1 MAFIDDV
8 ETEGIPER
16 ILQLMRALE
25 LDTMLDICRRI
36 KLAAEITRTADYQLE
51 RMRQLSAF
59 KANYEKMI
67 KRVLDLSDEQLQK
80 LYEEVIP
87 KGYARDQKLY
97 QAAGADWVPFEEN
110 ETLQQLI
117 KAVSKQTH
125 DTLANITQTTG
136 FYNLN
141 GNRCEP
147 LTQYFINILDKTHL
161 EISTG
166 VFSYDQ
172 ALNKAVSDMA
182 MSGMRWINYDNPG
195 KKPWHNRVDVAARR
209 AVMTGIVQVEGQ
221 IADDNA
227 EKLDTEYFEV
237 SAHATARPT
246 HMVWQGRVYTK
257 QQLID
262 ICGLGTGPGLLGWN
276 CYHHYDAFIPGISV
290 RKYTD
295 EELADMRHKAQEQKE
310 WRGKKY
316 TIYEATQK
324 QRKMETAMRA
334 CNEKIAMLK
343 AGGGSD
349 EDIAAAE
356 IRRNDLYQDYRDF
369 SKEFGL
375 PEQIKRVYTGINT
388 KKVNFKSKP
397 SVSDPNK
404 PQPEGPQ
411 GVGLG
416 TQSSKQIPAASS
428 ASDIPGTVNTMWKWQ
443 HDSNKPAEECKI
455 ITDSFLLKGERY
467 VVDGHNVVNDHSE
480 YEMHIG
486 KVIAEFY
493 HIPVWMVPRIN
504 EPKGISVPDLFVG
517 NDKIIVDIKTP
528 EGNGKNTLKNMLK
541 HKKKQAN
548 VFLYDVSK
556 TSLGDEEIKRQVK
569 GIFNSTD
576 TRFVKEIFIM
586 RNDRMIMSYKKN

>member
-1 MAFIDDV
+1 MFIDDM

-25 LDTMLDICRRI
+25 LDTMLDICRRV

-51 RMRQLSAF
+51 RLRQLSAF

-97 QAAGADWVPFEEN
+97 QAVGADWVPFEEN

-117 KAVSKQTH
+117 KAVSRQTH
-125 DTLANITQTTG
+125 DTLVNITQTTG

-141 GNRCEP
+141 ENRFEP
-147 LTQYFINILDKTHL
+147 LTQFFINILDKTHL

-182 MSGMRWINYDNPG
+182 MSGMRWINYDNQG

-246 HMVWQGRVYTK
+246 HMVWQGGVYTK

-295 EELADMRHKAQEQKE
+295 EELTDMRHKAQEQKE

-356 IRRNDLYQDYRDF
+356 IRRNDLYQDYRAF

-397 SVSDPNK
+397 SGSAPK
-404 PQPEGPQ
+404 GPEGPQ
-411 GVGLG
+411 
-416 TQSSKQIPAASS
+416 
-428 ASDIPGTVNTMWKWQ
+428 DIGQ
-443 HDSNKPAEECKI
+443 
-455 ITDSFLLKGERY
+455 
-467 VVDGHNVVNDHSE
+467 
-480 YEMHIG
+480 
-486 KVIAEFY
+486 VIR
-493 HIPVWMVPRIN
+493 P
-504 EPKGISVPDLFVG
+504 
-517 NDKIIVDIKTP
+517 
-528 EGNGKNTLKNMLK
+528 
-541 HKKKQAN
+541 
-548 VFLYDVSK
+548 
-556 TSLGDEEIKRQVK
+556 
-569 GIFNSTD
+569 
-576 TRFVKEIFIM
+576 
-586 RNDRMIMSYKKN
+586 

>member
-1 MAFIDDV
+1 MAFIDDM

-51 RMRQLSAF
+51 RLRQLSAF

-97 QAAGADWVPFEEN
+97 QAAGADWVPFEDN

-246 HMVWQGRVYTK
+246 HMVWQGGVYTK

-295 EELADMRHKAQEQKE
+295 EELAAMRHKAQEQKE

-343 AGGGSD
+343 VGGGSD

-375 PEQIKRVYTGINT
+375 PEQISRVYTGINAKRFSGGT
-388 KKVNFKSKP
+388 REGSSNIPPVAP
-397 SVSDPNK
+397 SNPD
-404 PQPEGPQ
+404 QQ
-411 GVGLG
+411 
-416 TQSSKQIPAASS
+416 QIPEASS
-428 ASDIPGTVNTMWKWQ
+428 ASDIPGTIDTTWQ
-443 HDSNKPAEECKI
+443 WSHDDNKPAAI
-455 ITDSFLLKGERY
+455 NTDVGTDFEYQGNKY
-467 VVDGHNVVNDHSE
+467 HVDGEHVLYIHDQTE
-480 YEMHIG
+480 EHIAG
-486 KVIAEFY
+486 VIASY
-493 HIPVWMVPRIN
+493 YQKRIWRL
-504 EPKGISVPDLFVG
+504 PKINYPLNIQTPDFFIGNYGIRYDL
-517 NDKIIVDIKTP
+517 KTIT
-528 EGNGKNTLKNMLK
+528 GSGKNTLRNAIKDK
-541 HKKKQAN
+541 EKQSHKFILN
-548 VFLYDVSK
+548 LTDSNL
-556 TSLGDEEIKRQVK
+556 SDDEIKRQIADIFRQKQTLFVNEIVIMKNDIVIKSVK
-569 GIFNSTD
+569 
-576 TRFVKEIFIM
+576 RK
-586 RNDRMIMSYKKN
+586 

>member
-1 MAFIDDV
+1 MFIDDM

-16 ILQLMRALE
+16 ILQIMRALE

-36 KLAAEITRTADYQLE
+36 KQSGQITRTADYQLE
-51 RMRQLSAF
+51 RLRHQSAF
-59 KANYEKMI
+59 RSNYEKMI
-67 KRVLDLSDEQLQK
+67 MKVLDLSDEQLEK
-80 LYEEVIP
+80 LYKDVIAQ
-87 KGYARDQKLY
+87 GYARDEAIYK
-97 QAAGADWVPFEEN
+97 ASGAEWIPFEEN
-110 ETLQQLI
+110 AALQQLI
-117 KAVSKQTH
+117 TAVTKQTH
-125 DTLANITQTTG
+125 DTLVNITQTTG
-136 FYNLN
+136 FINPATMQFSDVN
-141 GNRCEP
+141 
-147 LTQYFINILDKTHL
+147 TYFINMLDKVHT

-172 ALNKAVSDMA
+172 ALNKAVSEMA
-182 MSGMRWINYDNPG
+182 SSGMRWVDYNNPG
-195 KKPWHNRVDVAARR
+195 KKPWHNRIDVAARR
-209 AVMTGIVQVEGQ
+209 AVMTGLVQVEGQ
-221 IADDNA
+221 IAEENA
-227 EKLDTEYFEV
+227 KKLHTEYFEV

-295 EELADMRHKAQEQKE
+295 DQLADMRKKALETKE
-310 WRGKKY
+310 WKGKRY
-316 TIYEATQK
+316 TIYEATQR
-324 QRKMETAMRA
+324 QRQLETAMRA

-343 AGGGSD
+343 EGGASRD
-349 EDIAAAE
+349 SIAAQT
-356 IRRNDLYQDYRDF
+356 IRRNDLYKEYRDF

-375 PEQIKRVYTGINT
+375 PEQINRVYTGINA
-388 KKVNFKSKP
+388 KRFSGGMQAGSSGNVPVIPGNP
-397 SVSDPNK
+397 K
-404 PQPEGPQ
+404 PQ
-411 GVGLG
+411 
-416 TQSSKQIPAASS
+416 QISEASS

-443 HDSNKPAEECKI
+443 HDSNKPAEECKT
-455 ITDSFLLKGERY
+455 ITDSFLLRGERY
-467 VVDGHNVVNDHSE
+467 VVDGHNVINDHSE

-517 NDKIIVDIKTP
+517 NDKINVDIKTP
-528 EGNGKNTLKNMLK
+528 VGNGRNTLKNMLK
-541 HKKKQAN
+541 HKKKQAS

>member
-1 MAFIDDV
+1 MH
-8 ETEGIPER
+8 T
-16 ILQLMRALE
+16 
-25 LDTMLDICRRI
+25 
-36 KLAAEITRTADYQLE
+36 
-51 RMRQLSAF
+51 
-59 KANYEKMI
+59 
-67 KRVLDLSDEQLQK
+67 
-80 LYEEVIP
+80 
-87 KGYARDQKLY
+87 
-97 QAAGADWVPFEEN
+97 
-110 ETLQQLI
+110 
-117 KAVSKQTH
+117 
-125 DTLANITQTTG
+125 
-136 FYNLN
+136 
-141 GNRCEP
+141 
-147 LTQYFINILDKTHL
+147 

-172 ALNKAVSDMA
+172 ALNKAVSEMA
-182 MSGMRWINYDNPG
+182 SSGMRWVDYNNPG
-195 KKPWHNRVDVAARR
+195 KKPWHNRIDVAARR
-209 AVMTGIVQVEGQ
+209 AVMTGLVQVEGH
-221 IADDNA
+221 IAEENA
-227 EKLDTEYFEV
+227 EKLHTDYFEV

-397 SVSDPNK
+397 SGSAPK
-404 PQPEGPQ
+404 GPEGPQ
-411 GVGLG
+411 
-416 TQSSKQIPAASS
+416 
-428 ASDIPGTVNTMWKWQ
+428 DIGQ
-443 HDSNKPAEECKI
+443 
-455 ITDSFLLKGERY
+455 
-467 VVDGHNVVNDHSE
+467 
-480 YEMHIG
+480 
-486 KVIAEFY
+486 VIR
-493 HIPVWMVPRIN
+493 P
-504 EPKGISVPDLFVG
+504 
-517 NDKIIVDIKTP
+517 
-528 EGNGKNTLKNMLK
+528 
-541 HKKKQAN
+541 
-548 VFLYDVSK
+548 
-556 TSLGDEEIKRQVK
+556 
-569 GIFNSTD
+569 
-576 TRFVKEIFIM
+576 
-586 RNDRMIMSYKKN
+586 

>member
-1 MAFIDDV
+1 MAFIDDM

-117 KAVSKQTH
+117 KAVSKQTR
-125 DTLANITQTTG
+125 DTLQNITQTTG

-295 EELADMRHKAQEQKE
+295 DQLADMRKKALETKE
-310 WRGKKY
+310 WKGKRY
-316 TIYEATQK
+316 TIYEATQR
-324 QRKMETAMRA
+324 QRQLETAMRA

-343 AGGGSD
+343 EGGASRD
-349 EDIAAAE
+349 SITAQT
-356 IRRNDLYQDYRDF
+356 IRRNDLYKEYRDF

-375 PEQIKRVYTGINT
+375 PEQINRVYTGINAKRFSGNGLT
-388 KKVNFKSKP
+388 ISSGHGP
-397 SVSDPNK
+397 DARGVSDSINGFTKRESTPAISITSEVITQKINNAVEIVRNDPTISRNEITKMFPEKTMIGINPYSGNNVIVRNK
-404 PQPEGPQ
+404 DF
-411 GVGLG
+411 
-416 TQSSKQIPAASS
+416 SYF
-428 ASDIPGTVNTMWKWQ
+428 
-443 HDSNKPAEECKI
+443 
-455 ITDSFLLKGERY
+455 ITK
-467 VVDGHNVVNDHSE
+467 HVNDGALDAND
-480 YEMHIG
+480 ILN
-486 KVIAEFY
+486 IANVLSY
-493 HIPVWMVPRIN
+493 NIIART
-504 EPKGISVPDLFVG
+504 D
-517 NDKIIVDIKTP
+517 NDAGYIFIRKAENKDGYYDAVLKQTEDGDEIFHYLYRGAK
-528 EGNGKNTLKNMLK
+528 NGKKFINKLRRMKRII
-541 HKKKQAN
+541 
-548 VFLYDVSK
+548 
-556 TSLGDEEIKRQVK
+556 DEKDE
-569 GIFNSTD
+569 
-576 TRFVKEIFIM
+576 
-586 RNDRMIMSYKKN
+586 